1 MNSIT
6 VTYTL
11 KYRIN
16 FAVEY
21 QFTTCKKCFNIKTGR
36 QIKQTESKGSIGYC
50 IRSKFYSLTK
60 LRECLELI
68 PVREKLPF

>member
-1 MNSIT
+1 MNTIT

-11 KYRIN
+11 KYRLN

-21 QFTTCKKCFNIKTGR
+21 QFTKCKKCFNVKSGR
-36 QIKQTESKGSIGYC
+36 QIKQTQSKGSIGYC

-60 LRECLELI
+60 LREHLEVI
-68 PVREKLPF
+68 PVKQTLPF